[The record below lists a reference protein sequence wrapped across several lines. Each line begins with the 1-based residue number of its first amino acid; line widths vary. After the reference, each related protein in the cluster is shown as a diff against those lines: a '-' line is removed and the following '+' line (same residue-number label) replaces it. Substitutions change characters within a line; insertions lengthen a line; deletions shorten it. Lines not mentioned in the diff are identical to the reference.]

1 MSVRGCYQGMMGFK
15 AAETR
20 LRETNMDFSFLTRET
35 DIKKGKFILS
45 WLTKD
50 GSVKHTAAPN
60 PSARN
65 NFQKLEEAL
74 SVLEQMIESNDE
86 CVYEVPTR
94 DSDISDCYQVRYQPS
109 LDVR

>member
-1 MSVRGCYQGMMGFK
+1 MSVKGCYQGVIGCK
-15 AAETR
+15 ATENR
-20 LRETNMDFSFLTRET
+20 LRETNVDFSFLTRES

-60 PSARN
+60 PSAKN

-74 SVLEQMIESNDE
+74 SILEQMIESIDE
-86 CVYEVPTR
+86 CVYEAPPR
-94 DSDISDCYQVRYQPS
+94 DSDNCFQVRYHPS

>member
-1 MSVRGCYQGMMGFK
+1 MGFK

>member
-1 MSVRGCYQGMMGFK
+1 MQKWY
-15 AAETR
+15 
-20 LRETNMDFSFLTRET
+20 FSFFTRET

>member
-1 MSVRGCYQGMMGFK
+1 MMGFK

-74 SVLEQMIESNDE
+74 SVLEQMIKSNDK
-86 CVYEVPTR
+86 CVYEVPLC
-94 DSDISDCYQVRYQPS
+94 DSDISDENNKE
-109 LDVR
+109 

>member
-1 MSVRGCYQGMMGFK
+1 MGFK

-20 LRETNMDFSFLTRET
+20 LRETNMDFSFLTRES
-35 DIKKGKFILS
+35 DIKKGTFILS

>member
-1 MSVRGCYQGMMGFK
+1 MMGFK

-20 LRETNMDFSFLTRET
+20 LRETNMDFSFLTRES

-60 PSARN
+60 PSAGN

-86 CVYEVPTR
+86 CVYEVPR
-94 DSDISDCYQVRYQPS
+94 HDSDRSGINHFNHHLR
-109 LDVR
+109 LDEINF

>member
-1 MSVRGCYQGMMGFK
+1 MMGFK
-15 AAETR
+15 AAGNR
-20 LRETNMDFSFLTRET
+20 LRETNMDFSFLTRES

-60 PSARN
+60 PLARN

-86 CVYEVPTR
+86 CVYKVPPR
-94 DSDISDCYQVRYQPS
+94 DSDISDENNKE
-109 LDVR
+109 

>member
-20 LRETNMDFSFLTRET
+20 LRETNMDFSFLT

-74 SVLEQMIESNDE
+74 SVLEQMIEFNDE
-86 CVYEVPTR
+86 CVYEVPPR
-94 DSDISDCYQVRYQPS
+94 DSDISDENNKE
-109 LDVR
+109 

>member
-1 MSVRGCYQGMMGFK
+1 MSVKGCYQGVIGCK
-15 AAETR
+15 AAEKR
-20 LRETNMDFSFLTRET
+20 LRETNIDFSFLTRES

-86 CVYEVPTR
+86 CVYEVPPR
-94 DSDISDCYQVRYQPS
+94 ESNRRGV
-109 LDVR
+109 